1 MGSKAKVHVAIFV
14 GTRPEVIKMAPVHSE
29 FSRVSQI
36 RTSLIS
42 SNQHSSLLAQ
52 ALSEFDLKPDFEF
65 DSFRYGQSLDE
76 LSGKLLLGAC
86 SLLDDLKPDAIL
98 VHGDTSTAA
107 FSAMAGFY
115 KGVPVAHVEAGLR
128 TQDLRS
134 PFPEEFNRQLIGR
147 VASWNFAPDEQ
158 ARQNLLR
165 ENVQDSTVFVVG
177 NTIVDSLQLAL
188 GSTAA
193 STENSQSV
201 ELISGGLLPRAELR
215 EVVLLTFH
223 RRENLPELEQIFAGL
238 VKAAVVRRDLTFVF
252 PVHPNPAVR
261 DVARAS
267 FSGCS
272 NVHLVEPLS
281 YRTFVNFLNASVAVI
296 TDSGGIQEEAVTL
309 GIPALVVRR
318 NSERLSG
325 FEESASLGSLDAW
338 NLSREVLKILARD
351 NSRKRV
357 TSSRFGDGRASQR
370 IVKVISENF
379 FETFT

>member
-1 MGSKAKVHVAIFV
+1 MGSTAKEKAHVAIFV

-29 FSRVSQI
+29 FSKVSQI

-42 SNQHSSLLAQ
+42 SNQHSSLLTQ
-52 ALSEFDLKPDFEF
+52 ALSEFELKPDFEF
-65 DSFRYGQSLDE
+65 DSFKHGQSLDE

-86 SLLDDLKPDAIL
+86 RLLDKLKPDAIL

-128 TQDLRS
+128 TQDLGS

-147 VASWNFAPDEQ
+147 IANWNFAPDEQ

-165 ENVQDSTVFVVG
+165 ENVQDSSIFVVG

-188 GSTAA
+188 GSAA
-193 STENSQSV
+193 VSSKNSHSV
-201 ELISGGLLPRAELR
+201 ELISGGLLPKAEPR
-215 EVVLLTFH
+215 EVVLFTFH
-223 RRENLPELEQIFAGL
+223 RRENLPELEQIFSGL
-238 VKAAVVRRDLTFVF
+238 VKAAEIRRDLTFVF
-252 PVHPNPAVR
+252 PVHPNPMVR
-261 DVARAS
+261 EAARAA

-281 YRTFVNFLNASVAVI
+281 YRTFVNFLNTSVAVI

-325 FEESASLGSLDAW
+325 LEQSASLGSLDAW
-338 NLSREVLKILARD
+338 NLSREVVKILDRD
-351 NSRKRV
+351 NSRERV
-357 TSSRFGDGRASQR
+357 TSTRFGDGRTSQR
-370 IVKVISENF
+370 IVKVIAENF
-379 FETFT
+379 F